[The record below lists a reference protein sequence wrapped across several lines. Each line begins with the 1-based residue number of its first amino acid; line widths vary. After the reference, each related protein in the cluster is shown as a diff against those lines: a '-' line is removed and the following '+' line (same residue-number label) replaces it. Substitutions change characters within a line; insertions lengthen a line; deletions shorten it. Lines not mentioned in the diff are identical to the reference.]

1 MRGPAGRRWPRG
13 TGAGP
18 FLAPFSLGVLA
29 LVAVPAALTVGY
41 AFTDHTGLSQP
52 RFNGLAN
59 LTRLRGDPFFLD
71 ALRASAVHV
80 ALAVPLRL
88 AVATGLG
95 LLLAAPR
102 PGVRWQRAAVYL
114 PTVIPDITLSLL
126 FLWVLNPVY
135 GPLNQALG
143 ALGLPQPLWLSSTWG
158 ARSAVVLML
167 LFPIGEAFLVV
178 LAARR
183 QLSGRLYE
191 AAAVEGASA
200 WYQTRHITLPLLAP
214 VLLLL
219 AARDTVLTLQVN
231 FVPSYLLTDGGPGRA
246 TLYLPIYIY
255 DLAFEFRSFG
265 YAALMTLVLGGCTAV
280 LIAVQVLLV
289 RRWRLPR

>member
-1 MRGPAGRRWPRG
+1 MSDRRRAGGPGL
-13 TGAGP
+13 
-18 FLAPFSLGVLA
+18 FLAPFGLGVVA
-29 LVAVPAALTVGY
+29 LVLVPAALTLGY
-41 AFTDHTGLSQP
+41 AFTDHTGLSDP
-52 RFNGLAN
+52 RFTGLAN
-59 LTRLRGDPFFLD
+59 VDRLRGDPFFRD
-71 ALRASAVHV
+71 ALRASALHV
-80 ALAVPLRL
+80 AIAVPLRL
-88 AVATGLG
+88 LVAAGLG

-102 PGVRWQRAAVYL
+102 PGGRLYRAAVYL

-143 ALGLPQPLWLSSTWG
+143 AVGLPEPLWLSTPWG
-158 ARSAVVLML
+158 ARLGVVLML
-167 LFPIGEAFLVV
+167 LLPVGEAFLVV
-178 LAARR
+178 IASRR
-183 QLSGRLYE
+183 QLSPRLYE

-200 WYQTRHITLPLLAP
+200 WHQTRRITLPLLAP

-265 YAALMTLVLGGCTAV
+265 YAALMTLVLGGLTAV
-280 LIAVQVLLV
+280 LIALQVLLV